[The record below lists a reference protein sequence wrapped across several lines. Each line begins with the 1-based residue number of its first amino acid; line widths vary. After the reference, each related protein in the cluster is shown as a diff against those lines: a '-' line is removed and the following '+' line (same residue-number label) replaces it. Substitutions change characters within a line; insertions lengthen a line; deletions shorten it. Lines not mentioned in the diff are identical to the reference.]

1 MATNDILSLLAL
13 QVLINGVVFWLLW
26 RQGKHIRELSQD
38 MDAVIEY
45 IEQDLDLLE
54 AKLKI
59 KEANY
64 RGQSAA
70 LPSGTKMEILSV
82 RPSTVSPSPSYPL
95 PLGKHTLLVG
105 LTNSGKSN
113 TVSGYIIESLNA
125 CNQVWIIDTKGEHQ
139 QAFGNY
145 ARIFSRDQAAAAFDE
160 ALAEGERR
168 RELFN
173 ETSKS
178 KGVVCPDVEA
188 YEKITGIRLEQITL
202 IVEEMFDLS
211 TTVPFDRLAT
221 ILSVTRSAGINVL
234 GVVQYINA
242 KVMPVN
248 GSANFQV
255 RVYMGAW
262 NWRWALQAL
271 GDVPKEEWASLAAFV
286 GPVGKAIVRT
296 EDGKTSKVTI
306 PEVKAAT
313 LNRYVRGEL

>member
-1 MATNDILSLLAL
+1 MGLLS
-13 QVLINGVVFWLLW
+13 
-26 RQGKHIRELSQD
+26 ED
-38 MDAVIEY
+38 MDAVVDWIEDRA
-45 IEQDLDLLE
+45 DLPYLNDPSKEDLERVKQALE
-54 AKLKI
+54 TARESGRSI
-59 KEANY
+59 
-64 RGQSAA
+64 A
-70 LPSGTKMEILSV
+70 LPSGASQKILRV
-82 RPSTVSPSPSYPL
+82 RPPTVSPIVQYPI

-113 TVSGYIIESLNA
+113 TVSGYIIESLNH

-145 ARIFSRDQAAAAFDE
+145 ARIFTREQAAEAFDE

-173 ETSKS
+173 ETSKA
-178 KGVVCPDVEA
+178 KGVVCPDTEA

-202 IVEEMFDLS
+202 VVEEMFDLS
-211 TTVPFDRLAT
+211 TTVPFERLAT
-221 ILSVTRSAGINVL
+221 ILSTTRSAGINIL

-255 RVYMGAW
+255 RVYMGTW
-262 NWRWALQAL
+262 NWRWAAQAL
-271 GDVPKEEWASLAAFV
+271 GDIPEDDKPGLAAYV
-286 GPVGKAIVRT
+286 GPVGKALVRT
-296 EDGKTSKVTI
+296 EDGKTSKVQI
-306 PEVKAAT
+306 PLVPATT